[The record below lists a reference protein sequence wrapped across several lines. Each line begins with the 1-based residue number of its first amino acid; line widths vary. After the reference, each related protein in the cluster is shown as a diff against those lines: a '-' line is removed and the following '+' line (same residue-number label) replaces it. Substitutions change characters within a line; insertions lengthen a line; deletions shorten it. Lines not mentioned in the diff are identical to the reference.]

1 MCYSLDPKGG
11 GEMAT
16 VVILLQLWCKIRQR
30 RRQSTPAWPDI
41 EIKSGLIHS
50 KIAQIIATAV
60 LVNKLCFPK
69 WPKKS
74 PSIWATWEK
83 IVINNVQKLP
93 NLATHTLW
101 SFTIYQNICI
111 ILHFYKHNSSQLGPI
126 RYFITIYWRAPCL
139 YGFSLDFGP
148 VLTTVRCVRGWG
160 GWDRLIPSFDYVY
173 RIKGLT
179 NKTPRWW
186 VGRFLTSQ
194 GPRER
199 IASEKINW
207 ISLSSYV
214 PTYLPT
220 YLGMYHLL
228 LWLVLITNTR
238 QHWLAY
244 FVRGSITVWLA
255 SRVWLVWI
263 QWLYLRWNYQ
273 QIYLFGPIQ
282 TSQTVGQLYFSVH
295 TLCIA
300 AWDFIFYS
308 FFFLWVNRVWKSER
322 YINLS
327 LAQQKLLQIELRES
341 KKLF

>member
-101 SFTIYQNICI
+101 SFTIYQNICF

-186 VGRFLTSQ
+186 VGRFLTSK

-214 PTYLPT
+214 PTYLLT
-220 YLGMYHLL
+220 
-228 LWLVLITNTR
+228 LVCTT
-238 QHWLAY
+238 
-244 FVRGSITVWLA
+244 
-255 SRVWLVWI
+255 
-263 QWLYLRWNYQ
+263 
-273 QIYLFGPIQ
+273 
-282 TSQTVGQLYFSVH
+282 YFSGLCLLPIPDNTDLP
-295 TLCIA
+295 TL
-300 AWDFIFYS
+300 
-308 FFFLWVNRVWKSER
+308 
-322 YINLS
+322 
-327 LAQQKLLQIELRES
+327 
-341 KKLF
+341 